1 MPCKTILVYLNDI
14 ARAERLLAAAT
25 GLAQAHKA
33 HLIGLAVVPPY
44 VVTPAFD
51 PTSVSTTI
59 DAHRV
64 AYQTDMAKLRAM
76 FNEAG
81 RRQELSCEWQEAD
94 AQFGSAAAHV
104 LEHARSADL
113 VVMSQDNASW
123 SYSTF
128 LEASDRI
135 VMEAGRPVLVVPNK
149 GRAVLPPKRALIAWN
164 GRREAARAAFD
175 AINLL
180 PRGADVTVLW
190 VDTSSDP
197 VIAGEAP
204 GADLCTTLARHGFKC
219 EAVSAHAP
227 NGDAAE
233 AILREASARA
243 ADLVVMGAY
252 GHTRFREFILGGA
265 SRDILARMDR
275 PILMSH

>member
-14 ARAERLLAAAT
+14 ARSERLLGVAAT
-25 GLAQAHKA
+25 LAQKNKA

-44 VVTPAFD
+44 VITPAFD

-64 AYQTDMAKLRAM
+64 AYQAEIAKLKAM

-94 AQFGSAAAHV
+94 AQFGTAAALV
-104 LEHARSADL
+104 LEYARSADL
-113 VVMSQDNASW
+113 IVMSQDNASW

-135 VMEAGRPVLVVPNK
+135 VMEAGRPVLVVPNS
-149 GRAVLPPKRALIAWN
+149 GRAVMPAKRALIAWN

-175 AINLL
+175 AIPLL
-180 PRGADVTVLW
+180 PHGAEVTVLW

-204 GADLCTTLARHGFKC
+204 GVDLCTTLARHGFKC
-219 EAVSAHAP
+219 EAASAQAP
-227 NGDAAE
+227 NGDATE
-233 AILREASARA
+233 AILREASARG
-243 ADLVVMGAY
+243 ADMIIMGAY
-252 GHTRFREFILGGA
+252 GHSRFREFILGGV

>member
-1 MPCKTILVYLNDI
+1 MSCKTILVYLNDI
-14 ARAERLLAAAT
+14 ARADRLLGVAAA
-25 GLAQAHKA
+25 LAQKHKA
-33 HLIGLAVVPPY
+33 HLVGLAVVPPY

-51 PTSVSTTI
+51 ATAVSTTI

-64 AYQTDMAKLRAM
+64 AYQTDMAKLKAI

-81 RRQELSCEWQEAD
+81 RRQELSCEWREAD
-94 AQFGSAAAHV
+94 AQFGSAAALV
-104 LEHARSADL
+104 IEHARSADL
-113 VVMSQDNASW
+113 VVTSQDNASW

-135 VMEAGRPVLVVPNK
+135 VMESGRPVLVVPNS
-149 GRAVLPPKRALIAWN
+149 GRAVMPAKRVLIAWN

-175 AINLL
+175 AIHLL
-180 PRGADVTVLW
+180 PHGAEVTVLW

-204 GADLCTTLARHGFKC
+204 GVDLCTTLARHGFKC
-219 EAVSAHAP
+219 EAASAQAP
-227 NGDAAE
+227 HGDAAE
-233 AILREASARA
+233 AILREASARG
-243 ADLVVMGAY
+243 ADLIVMGAY
-252 GHTRFREFILGGA
+252 GHSRFREFILGGA